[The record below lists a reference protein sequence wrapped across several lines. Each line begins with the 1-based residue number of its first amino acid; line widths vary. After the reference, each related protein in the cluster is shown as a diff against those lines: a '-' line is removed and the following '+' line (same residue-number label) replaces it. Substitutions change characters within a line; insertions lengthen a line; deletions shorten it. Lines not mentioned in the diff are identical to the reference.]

1 MSDSDPSRPVFEP
14 TDIFDFDFPL
24 PTPPQSNQ
32 ADSNT
37 STSASGDADIDLDGA
52 GRTTVTRADK
62 ERREDRMILDSPP
75 PELEEEASDLEDELA
90 LMEME
95 RESASLP
102 RSTTTAKASS
112 VSSNKPGGF
121 GSSALLDYTSL
132 DGSAFEPVASS
143 SRIRVALTP
152 PPDRE
157 ASLVDL
163 APLPIFESFLDICTL
178 PILRAETAEGKVVSF
193 KRRYRPKPPVIQ
205 STRTHKG
212 VTTRT
217 DAGDLLSVPLHRL
230 LAEVDELK
238 SQQEAIKLQ
247 QRYDEERRRAERG
260 ALAATSY
267 NSTMWVDKYRP
278 KKFSDLLGEDRVHR
292 EVMGWLKEW
301 DKCVF
306 KRTVLGKKRK
316 MEETENF
323 VYDPLGRPRERILLL
338 SGPPGYGKTTL
349 AHIVARHAGY
359 RTLEINAS
367 DDRSAATVST
377 RIKNA
382 IESGSGLASE
392 GKPTCVVIDEIDGA
406 SGGGDAS
413 FVRSL
418 IKLIQDV
425 PAKKK
430 SNTPWKPLRRPIIC
444 ICNDLYATSLR
455 PLRPFARIIR
465 FRKPQ
470 AQFLVK
476 RLRDICDREMLS
488 ADLRVLTTLVDVTS
502 GDVRS
507 CLNTLQFIK
516 SKSSAV
522 TDEAIRSSSVGLKD
536 SGTTL
541 QSVWNSLFIPLAA
554 KQRRKT
560 SGIDDGRYVDRL
572 SFAVQA
578 CGDYDK
584 VVQGCFEHYP
594 NLKPIDASLGNL
606 CKVHDWLGYY
616 DRLATKVGEGQEWDL
631 MGYVPFAITAWYS
644 HLAAPANNAKPT
656 EWPKADYECYQARVV
671 NEEIATNLKNLIP
684 PIMRSLFLTTA
695 TYTELIPL
703 LMRIISPPLKPVNA
717 NIVKPAERAVL
728 SRLVE
733 LMIPLGLQFW
743 QEKGENGQPMMR
755 LEPPIDVFVHYDG
768 KRADDIIASRFAV
781 RQLVAQAMDAEIAR
795 RRGAAGADGSGTGAD
810 CFSRAYGLKG
820 SASMPRDGGAT
831 GAAKVDKAHLP
842 ATDFFGRQMQDQGAS
857 ASLSSLQDSKDESE
871 YRMLSFKCLS
881 LKRAN
886 GTLKRR
892 KGAMFRPLLI
902 RFMVSGL
909 ITTPS
914 TILGPPKKKKFVAK
928 YKCHEGSLSAVRKSI
943 KMSAL
948 M

>member
-1 MSDSDPSRPVFEP
+1 MSDPTTSSSSRPVFEP
-14 TDIFDFDFPL
+14 TDIFDFDFP
-24 PTPPQSNQ
+24 PPPQPV
-32 ADSNT
+32 
-37 STSASGDADIDLDGA
+37 STDISLDVDPITNEVVGNASGNSWGKID
-52 GRTTVTRADK
+52 TSP
-62 ERREDRMILDSPP
+62 REFR
-75 PELEEEASDLEDELA
+75 EAPSLGGSDFDEDEMA
-90 LMEME
+90 MMEME
-95 RESASLP
+95 RESEKL
-102 RSTTTAKASS
+102 RSTSNTARNTAASS
-112 VSSNKPGGF
+112 RDIGQ
-121 GSSALLDYTSL
+121 SAPNGASQDDWMNGPSQPQ
-132 DGSAFEPVASS
+132 PVASS
-143 SRIRVALTP
+143 SRNRPALTP
-152 PPDRE
+152 PPERE
-157 ASLVDL
+157 ASPIDL
-163 APLPIFESFLDICTL
+163 APLPMFESYLDICTL
-178 PILRAETAEGKVVSF
+178 PTLRAETAEGKMVSF
-193 KRRYRPKPPVIQ
+193 KRRNRPKPPVIQ
-205 STRTHKG
+205 TTRTHKG
-212 VTTRT
+212 VTTKT

-238 SQQEAIKLQ
+238 SQQKAIKLQ
-247 QRYDEERRRAERG
+247 QRYDEEQRRAERG
-260 ALAATSY
+260 VLTATSI

-306 KRTVLGKKRK
+306 KRTLPGKKRK
-316 MEETENF
+316 VEESENF

-382 IESGSGLASE
+382 IESGTGLASE

-430 SNTPWKPLRRPIIC
+430 SNTPAKPLRRPIIC
-444 ICNDLYATSLR
+444 ICNDLYATTLR

-476 RLRDICDREMLS
+476 RLREICDRETLS

-516 SKSSAV
+516 SKTSAV
-522 TDEAIRSSSVGLKD
+522 TDEAIKSSSVGLKD

-541 QSVWNSLFIPLAA
+541 QSVWNSLFIPIAA
-554 KQRRKT
+554 KQRRRAI
-560 SGIDDGRYVDRL
+560 GIDDGRYVDRI
-572 SFAVQA
+572 SFQVQA

-594 NLKPIDASLGNL
+594 NLKPMDASLGNL

-616 DRLATKVGEGQEWDL
+616 DRLATKVGDSQEWEL
-631 MGYVPFAITAWYS
+631 MGYMPYAITAWYS
-644 HLAAPANNAKPT
+644 HLASPANNTKPT
-656 EWPKADYECYQARVV
+656 EWPKADYESYQARIA
-671 NEEIATNLKNLIP
+671 NEEIATNMKALIP
-684 PIMRSLFLTTA
+684 PIMRSLFLTTT

-795 RRGAAGADGSGTGAD
+795 RSGAAGAEGTGTGAD
-810 CFSRAYGLKG
+810 SFSRAYGLK
-820 SASMPRDGGAT
+820 SSSSMPGTGGVPT
-831 GAAKVDKAHLP
+831 GQKIDKADLP
-842 ATDFFGRQMQDQGAS
+842 ATDFFGRQV
-857 ASLSSLQDSKDESE
+857 SLQ
-871 YRMLSFKCLS
+871 
-881 LKRAN
+881 
-886 GTLKRR
+886 
-892 KGAMFRPLLI
+892 
-902 RFMVSGL
+902 
-909 ITTPS
+909 TTPS
-914 TILGPPKKKKFVAK
+914 ILLSVQEPTDEISPLRTGAVAPPVHLEKPSHAKSIFGFSASTSPLPVEQPPMKKRFVAK
-928 YKCHEGSLSAVRKSI
+928 YKFHEGSLSAVRRNI